1 MLKLHFTLQ
10 LFYVAITDK
19 KHLVK
24 IWKWSWSFSLKYQFL
39 PPQLWG
45 HCHGSLLLVYIWKL
59 KDAFC
64 DTGKCRNI
72 QHSSWRVGCYCINK
86 HITKKKK
93 THNYSVYHP
102 LLCSDVEP
110 SPWRRVSRTPSC
122 AAPSS
127 SCPSAPPSWRSCSRS
142 LSSTASSSWWWQS
155 YLWEV
160 SIAGRQFLA
169 NGKSFV
175 QFSWVSSI
183 DGGLLSGEHVAEAVS
198 PLHTQ

>member
-1 MLKLHFTLQ
+1 MLKHHFTLQ

-59 KDAFC
+59 KDAFKIHPGESAA
-64 DTGKCRNI
+64 TASTNT
-72 QHSSWRVGCYCINK
+72 SL
-86 HITKKKK
+86 KKKP
-93 THNYSVYHP
+93 HNYSVYHP

>member
-93 THNYSVYHP
+93 HIITLFIIP
-102 LLCSDVEP
+102 C
-110 SPWRRVSRTPSC
+110 
-122 AAPSS
+122 
-127 SCPSAPPSWRSCSRS
+127 
-142 LSSTASSSWWWQS
+142 
-155 YLWEV
+155 
-160 SIAGRQFLA
+160 
-169 NGKSFV
+169 FV
-175 QFSWVSSI
+175 QMSNHRLGDGFPELPAVQHHRPAVLQPRRAGDHVRVPSHLQHLPAGGGSHICGKWVSQAGNFWQMGKVLFSFH
-183 DGGLLSGEHVAEAVS
+183 GLVA
-198 PLHTQ
+198 